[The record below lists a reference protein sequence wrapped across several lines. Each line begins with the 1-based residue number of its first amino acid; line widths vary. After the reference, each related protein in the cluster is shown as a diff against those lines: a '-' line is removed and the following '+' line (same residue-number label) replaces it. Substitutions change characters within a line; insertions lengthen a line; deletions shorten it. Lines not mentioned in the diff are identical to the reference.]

1 MYIYIANISLAIH
14 HAVLYSHRG
23 VQVFRTQEDGTGMSA
38 QQKDPYEGG
47 RSLQERLDR
56 AVVAANVPD
65 QLNRSD
71 DLIGDIVVEVDYRP
85 FSDWLRSTGHAD
97 TRERAETYITHFAHD
112 AVAALGRCRLVRMN
126 DIGYEA
132 FRLSQDA
139 PLPLYEHILSC
150 AVDYRSQAQ
159 TQRLVDFLG
168 LFLSRDRTWTHSRE
182 PINPA
187 QKLPNIV
194 SSEVLVVERDG
205 FLPLRGVVV
214 GISQRT
220 VEEIATTL
228 TALDLRY
235 QNLFDSSPI
244 MLREESMLEVWD
256 YYDELEAEHGMP
268 SEQILA
274 EHPELFHEAAK
285 LVRRLR
291 TNQADYDFHKTTS
304 GAEIV
309 RRAMELRGTQV
320 ADRLRA
326 TSSAFREGKG
336 SGPYVG
342 LSISGDGELAWLLI
356 TITPSQKGVI
366 RPASF
371 LTAQVDVTQMVVIEE
386 TEKAIAT
393 VFSEGAPS
401 PEGVLRAMLHVL
413 GGDEVMWR
421 RCQDDRCLDLRV
433 RLGAPM
439 VESITSEQPMVEIED
454 QVVVRRSGDVTVLKG
469 TDFFTIQP
477 EKCVA
482 LSCVP
487 AGPDECDALCV
498 RFHKHPW
505 RAKDLETVWLIFAQ
519 ALNSALRMQET
530 ERDRAAHN
538 QILEEL
544 VAQRTSE
551 LEELYRGLESF
562 SYSVSHDLRA
572 PIRHVSLRIQEILD
586 REGGLTEESIVQLG
600 EIQDFNRRMTHLISD
615 LLRFSQISRVALHH
629 SVVNLDHLVA
639 GIIRRQLKPNRDVRF
654 EVEPLGTIVADVRLV
669 EIVLTNL
676 IDNAVKYS
684 SRQVSP
690 IVSIRVE
697 VEENQPWLVVQDN
710 GIGFRANS
718 LWPFEPFRRL
728 EGTQDIPG
736 SGVGLSLAHRIV
748 ERHHGQIEARSEPGE
763 GATFRC
769 HFGQHEPG
777 LQEEAF
783 GGDGRIRTGG

>member
-1 MYIYIANISLAIH
+1 
-14 HAVLYSHRG
+14 
-23 VQVFRTQEDGTGMSA
+23 MSA

-56 AVVAANVPD
+56 AVVSMSLPD
-65 QLNRSD
+65 QLYRGSGEF
-71 DLIGDIVVEVDYRP
+71 GDIVLEVDYRP
-85 FSDWLRSTGHAD
+85 FADWLRESGEAQ
-97 TRERAETYITHFAHD
+97 TREKAETYIAQHAQE
-112 AVAALGRCRLVRMN
+112 AVAALGRCQILRLN
-126 DIGYEA
+126 DVAYDA
-132 FRLSQDA
+132 FGLSPDN

-159 TQRLVDFLG
+159 IQRLADFLG

-194 SSEVLVVERDG
+194 SSEVLIVERDG

-214 GISQRT
+214 GISQQT

-235 QNLFDSSPI
+235 QNIFDSSPI

-256 YYDELEAEHGMP
+256 YYDQLERERGVSAE
-268 SEQILA
+268 EILA
-274 EHPELFHEAAK
+274 QHPELFHEAAK
-285 LVRRLR
+285 LVRRIR
-291 TNQADYDFHKTTS
+291 TNQSDYDFHKTTS

-309 RRAMELRGTQV
+309 RRAMTLRGTQV

-326 TSSAFREGKG
+326 TSAAFREGKG

-342 LSISGDGELAWLLI
+342 LTLSGDGDLAWLLI
-356 TITPSQKGVI
+356 TITPSQKGVT
-366 RPASF
+366 RPPSF
-371 LTAQVDVTQMVVIEE
+371 LTAQVDVTQMVLIEE

-413 GGDEVMWR
+413 GGEEVMWR
-421 RCQDDRCLDLRV
+421 RCRDGRCLDLRV
-433 RLGAPM
+433 GLGIPLSENATIDHPM
-439 VESITSEQPMVEIED
+439 VELEES
-454 QVVVRRSGDVTVLKG
+454 VVVRRSGDVTLLQG
-469 TDFFTIQP
+469 TDFFSQFP
-477 EKCVA
+477 EKAVA

-487 AGPDECDALCV
+487 AGPDECAALCV
-498 RFHKHPW
+498 RFSKHPW

-519 ALNSALRMQET
+519 ALNSALRIQQT
-530 ERDRAAHN
+530 ELDRAAHN

-572 PIRHVSLRIQEILD
+572 PIRHVSFRIQEILD
-586 REGGLTEESIVQLG
+586 REGGLTDESIEQLN

-629 SVVNLDHLVA
+629 SVVNLDQLVA

-654 EVEPLGTIVADVRLV
+654 DVEPLGTIVADVRLV

-684 SRQVSP
+684 SRQAAPVVAVRLQKDQGQSW
-690 IVSIRVE
+690 I
-697 VEENQPWLVVQDN
+697 VVQDN
-710 GIGFRANS
+710 GIGFHADN

-748 ERHHGQIEARSEPGE
+748 ERHHGQIEARSEPGL

-777 LQEEAF
+777 SQEEAF